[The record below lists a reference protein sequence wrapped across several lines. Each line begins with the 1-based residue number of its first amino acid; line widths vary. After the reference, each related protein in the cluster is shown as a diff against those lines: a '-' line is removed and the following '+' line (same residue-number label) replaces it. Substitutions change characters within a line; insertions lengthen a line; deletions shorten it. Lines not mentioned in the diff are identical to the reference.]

1 MSRAWQSFAA
11 SDLKWTLL
19 TLVVAAIAWQVAAT
33 AMNSISVPTFSETA
47 VAIPRLLADPVLW
60 QAMLIS
66 NQSMVIG
73 FAISLAIGLPLGLF
87 MGRFRFAEKVFD
99 PYLNIILVA
108 PMAMLIPLLIFSVG
122 IGLASRVI
130 LVVLFSFVVISVNT
144 RAGVRQVDPALIEM
158 GRSFGAS
165 ERLLWWRIILRAA
178 MPSVIAGLRLGLSR
192 AVAGMV
198 IVELLM
204 VSVGLGGLILRFRGF
219 FQADLLMATVV
230 IIVLEVSILLSI
242 LAWIE
247 RRLIP
252 WAR

>member
-1 MSRAWQSFAA
+1 
-11 SDLKWTLL
+11 
-19 TLVVAAIAWQVAAT
+19 
-33 AMNSISVPTFSETA
+33 MNSISIPTFSETA
-47 VAIPRLLADPVLW
+47 LAVPRLLADPALW

-66 NQSMVIG
+66 NQAMVIG
-73 FAISLAIGLPLGLF
+73 FAISLAMGLPLGLF

-99 PYLNIILVA
+99 PYLNILLVS

-130 LVVLFSFVVISVNT
+130 LVVIFSFVVISVNT
-144 RAGVRQVDPALIEM
+144 RAGVRQVDPSLIEM
-158 GRSFGAS
+158 GRSLGAS
-165 ERLLWWRIILRAA
+165 ERQLWWHILLRGA
-178 MPSVIAGLRLGLSR
+178 MPSVMAGLRLGLSR
-192 AVAGMV
+192 AVGGMV

-219 FQADLLMATVV
+219 FQPDLLVATVV
-230 IIVLEVSILLSI
+230 IIVLEVSVLLAI